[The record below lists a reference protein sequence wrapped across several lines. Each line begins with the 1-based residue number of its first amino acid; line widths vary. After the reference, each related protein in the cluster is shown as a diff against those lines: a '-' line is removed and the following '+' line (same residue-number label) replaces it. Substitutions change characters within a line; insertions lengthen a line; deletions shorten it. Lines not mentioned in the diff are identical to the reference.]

1 MNMSDVSK
9 ALTGLFVSV
18 PWPSR
23 YFWSIGSHKMLA
35 MGDYVL
41 CVLIAAVASVRSRYW
56 ILFFPQPKNINNQ
69 KNREKNREYKHFNSY
84 YLTPMIIIASPKWLT
99 GGNG

>member
-1 MNMSDVSK
+1 MSEVFK
-9 ALTGLFVSV
+9 AFNVDSPGLL
-18 PWPSR
+18 R

-69 KNREKNREYKHFNSY
+69 KKMGSRTENINIS
-84 YLTPMIIIASPKWLT
+84 TVII
-99 GGNG
+99 

>member
-1 MNMSDVSK
+1 MSEVFK
-9 ALTGLFVSV
+9 AFNVDSPGML
-18 PWPSR
+18 R

-69 KNREKNREYKHFNSY
+69 KNKEQNREYKHFNSY
-84 YLTPMIIIASPKWLT
+84 YLTPQIIIAGPKWMT